1 MQREPVPFRPMHR
14 PLALLLALVLLGAC
28 SGGDDDDDD
37 SRSTSDAPA
46 GTSAIAPT
54 TTTLE
59 EPAATTTTA
68 APDLA
73 AVSIALE
80 EFASGFESPVA
91 MAFRPGDGRAYVAE
105 QAGRVRAVEDG
116 APVDPPV
123 ISVDVSRGNEQ
134 GLLGIAFSLDG
145 TKLYV
150 DYTDPDGNTHV
161 DEYTMDG
168 DTAGNRRE
176 LLFVEQPFPNHNG
189 GQLVVDGNGLLYV
202 ALGDGGSGGDPQ
214 ENAQNTASLLGKILR
229 IDPNGAP
236 YAIPS
241 DNPFVATPGARPEIW
256 MYGLRNPWRF
266 SFDRATGDVWIA
278 DVGQDAW
285 EEVDFVSAAEAS
297 GVNWGWDE
305 REATHEFEGPI
316 PEGARDPIA
325 ERPLGDYCALI
336 GGFVYRGSAIASLN
350 GAYLFS
356 DNCRGR
362 IEGIAQQ
369 GGALFAQQDLGVEVA
384 SPTTFGEGPDGELY
398 VVSREGTVYRL
409 VDG

>member
-1 MQREPVPFRPMHR
+1 MKGAANAKRFRRVVRKKMLIAKQGSR
-14 PLALLLALVLLGAC
+14 QNAGSRLGKAAQKH
-28 SGGDDDDDD
+28 SNGIG
-37 SRSTSDAPA
+37 SDRIENAED
-46 GTSAIAPT
+46 AIACTFAKPFDQQGA
-54 TTTLE
+54 LNQ
-59 EPAATTTTA
+59 PGRIIAA
-68 APDLA
+68 
-73 AVSIALE
+73 I
-80 EFASGFESPVA
+80 F
-91 MAFRPGDGRAYVAE
+91 
-105 QAGRVRAVEDG
+105 QATQTFQEDG
-116 APVDPPV
+116 
-123 ISVDVSRGNEQ
+123 
-134 GLLGIAFSLDG
+134 
-145 TKLYV
+145 Y
-150 DYTDPDGNTHV
+150 
-161 DEYTMDG
+161 
-168 DTAGNRRE
+168 
-176 LLFVEQPFPNHNG
+176 
-189 GQLVVDGNGLLYV
+189 YV